1 VTVLIMDREARMGR
15 LVVNNAITVNGAFE
29 APSPEPDGWLVLDA
43 DSNQVSL
50 EQLLVADAMVLGR
63 KTYVGLAAVWPQLT
77 GHPTMGVMA
86 DRINSMPKYVAS
98 RSLSAPLEWNATLL
112 EGDLAESVAAIE
124 ERHGLLLVSGA
135 GELTH
140 ALTALGL
147 VDEYWFWVSPY
158 LWPAGPRIFDGV
170 GPVRLELIGATTF
183 GSGVVR
189 LAYRPAPDRQDGE
202 AA

>member
-1 VTVLIMDREARMGR
+1 MGR
-15 LVVNNAITVNGAFE
+15 LVVNNAMTVNGAFE
-29 APSPEPDGWLVLDA
+29 APVPEPGGWLVLDA

-63 KTYVGLAAVWPQLT
+63 KTYEGLAAVWPTLVDD
-77 GHPTMGVMA
+77 PTMGVVA

-98 RSLSAPLEWNATLL
+98 RSLHEPLDWNATLL
-112 EGDLAESVAAIE
+112 EGDLAESVTALK
-124 ERHGLLLVSGA
+124 ERHGLLVVSGA
-135 GELTH
+135 GALAH
-140 ALTALGL
+140 ALTTQGL
-147 VDEYWFWVSPY
+147 VDEFWFWVSPS

-189 LAYRPAPDRQDGE
+189 LAYRPAPDKDDGT